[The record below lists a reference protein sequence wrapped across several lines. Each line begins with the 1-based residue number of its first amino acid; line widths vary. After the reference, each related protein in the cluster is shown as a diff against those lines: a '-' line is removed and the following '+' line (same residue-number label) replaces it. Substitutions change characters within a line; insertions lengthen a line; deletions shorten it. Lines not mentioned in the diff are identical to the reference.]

1 LRFRSCFLFLLI
13 SALTAVTQNTA
24 PKPLTIANI
33 FAEGGIT
40 GRTPEDVHWSPDG
53 AHLTYILRNDAG
65 DRAEMYSVNVV
76 TGKPAVLIP
85 AEKMNLLAPS
95 DLKIKN
101 ERERERRTRYKVAHY
116 HWAPDG
122 QDILFDA
129 QGQLWLYSLEKRIG
143 LQIISSGEA
152 SLDPKFSPDGG
163 RVAFIRK
170 HNLMIHNL
178 GEKGDLPLTRDTD
191 ESVLNGEVDWV
202 YQEELD
208 VRSNYFWSP
217 DSKQIVYLQ
226 MNETPVPTY
235 PIIDYLP
242 THPTVER
249 EKYPKAGDP
258 NPVVRLGVVKASG
271 GKTNWI
277 TLPIQRL
284 EPDAMGKRPRE
295 AKDFYVPRFGWVK
308 NGIIWAEVL
317 SRLQDQL
324 DLYFIDVSSGH
335 SQLMLSEKSPNWVP
349 VNDDFSVIESGDKFV
364 WSSWRDGH
372 NHVYL
377 YDFDG
382 KQPLSQPARLE
393 RQLTHGDFEV
403 LSVEDMKQDTLYF
416 TANEGD
422 LREKNLYAIKLDGSA
437 MKRVSREPGTH
448 KVLFSG
454 KSDWYVD
461 DFSGAM
467 TPPRLSLCRPNAGCS
482 LLWNSRSIEEYGL
495 VPPKAVTFKAEDGTA
510 LFGTLLVPPQATA
523 EKKAPLVNNPYGG
536 PGAQSVVDEWG
547 GTSFLFD
554 QVMVREGI
562 AVLHIDNRGM
572 AGRGQKFA
580 AAIRHDFGNLEIKDQ
595 LAAVD
600 QALETNPQLDGSRL
614 GWWGWSYGGFMTL
627 MATTH
632 SPRFHASVAVAPVT
646 DWRNYDSIYTER
658 YMGLPQD
665 NGESYKKSSPVN
677 YAGTLH
683 SHLLIAHGTGD
694 DNVHLQNTIQMT
706 QAFIDA
712 GQQYELIL
720 YPRKLHSISGAT
732 ARTHLYTRILEHFKG
747 ELLGA
752 AQ

>member
-1 LRFRSCFLFLLI
+1 MRLRSLFLLL
-13 SALTAVTQNTA
+13 SALTAVAQNTA
-24 PKPLTIANI
+24 PKPLTIENI

-53 AHLTYILRNDAG
+53 ARLTYILRNDAG
-65 DRAEMYSVNVV
+65 DRAEMYSINTV
-76 TGKPAVLIP
+76 TGKPGVLIP

-122 QDILFDA
+122 EDILFDA
-129 QGQLWLYSLEKRIG
+129 QGQLWLYSLKQRVG
-143 LQIISSGEA
+143 VQISTSGDP
-152 SLDPKFSPDGG
+152 SLDPKFSPDGS

-170 HNLMIHNL
+170 HNLMIHNM
-178 GEKGDLPLTRDTD
+178 GERAEVPLTRDTD
-191 ESVLNGEVDWV
+191 DNVLNGEVDWV

-258 NPVVRLGVVKASG
+258 NPVVRLGVVKANG
-271 GKTNWI
+271 GKTSWI

-284 EPDAMGKRPRE
+284 EPDATGKRPRE
-295 AKDFYVPRFGWVK
+295 AKDFYIPRFGWVK
-308 NGIIWAEVL
+308 NGIVWAEVL

-324 DLYFIDVSSGH
+324 DLYFIDTSSGR

-349 VNDDFSVIESGDKFV
+349 VNDDFSVLESGDKFV

-372 NHVYL
+372 NHIYL
-377 YDFDG
+377 YDFDP

-403 LSVEDMKQDTLYF
+403 MGVEDVKQDTVYF

-422 LREKNLYAIKLDGSA
+422 LRQKNLYAVKLDGSG
-437 MKRVSREPGTH
+437 MKRISQEPGTH
-448 KVLFSG
+448 KVSFSG

-467 TPPRLSLCRPNAGCS
+467 TPPRLSLCRPGASCA
-482 LLWNSRSIEEYGL
+482 LFWNSRAIDEYGL
-495 VPPKAVTFKAEDGTA
+495 VHPKAVTFKAENGTA
-510 LFGTLLVPPQATA
+510 LFGTLLIPPQATA

-554 QVMVREGI
+554 QVLVRAGI
-562 AVLHIDNRGM
+562 AVLHVDNRGM

-580 AAIRHDFGNLEIKDQ
+580 AAIRHNFGDLEIKDQ
-595 LAAVD
+595 LTAVD
-600 QALETNPQLDGSRL
+600 QSLETNPQLDGSRL

-632 SPRFHASVAVAPVT
+632 SPRFRGSVAVAPVT

-665 NGESYKKSSPVN
+665 NSESYKKSSPVN

-712 GQQYELIL
+712 GQQYELVL

-732 ARTHLYTRILEHFKG
+732 ARTHLYTRILEHFKR

-752 AQ
+752 AE

>member
-1 LRFRSCFLFLLI
+1 
-13 SALTAVTQNTA
+13 
-24 PKPLTIANI
+24 LTIGAI

-65 DRAEMYSVNVV
+65 DRAEMYSVNVT

-101 ERERERRTRYKVAHY
+101 ERERERRTRYRVAHY
-116 HWAPDG
+116 HWAPDA

-129 QGQLWLYSLEKRIG
+129 QGQLWLYSLEKRVG
-143 LQIISSGEA
+143 VQIISSGDP

-163 RVAFIRK
+163 RVAYIRK

-178 GEKGDLPLTRDTD
+178 GERAEIPLTRDTD
-191 ESVLNGEVDWV
+191 ENVLNGEVDWV

-235 PIIDYLP
+235 PIVDYLP

-258 NPVVRLGVVKASG
+258 NPVVRLGVVKANG

-277 TLPIQRL
+277 TLPVQRL
-284 EPDAMGKRPRE
+284 EPDATGKRSRE
-295 AKDFYVPRFGWVK
+295 AKDFYIPRFGWVK
-308 NGIIWAEVL
+308 NGVVWAEVL

-324 DLYFIDVSSGH
+324 DLYFIDVSSGR

-349 VNDDFSVIESGDKFV
+349 VNDDFNVLDSGDKFV

-372 NHVYL
+372 THVYL

-382 KQPLSQPARLE
+382 KSPLSGPARLE
-393 RQLTHGDFEV
+393 RQITTGDFEV
-403 LSVEDMKQDTLYF
+403 IGVETVKQDTLYF
-416 TANEGD
+416 TANAED
-422 LREKNLYAIKLDGSA
+422 LRQKNLYSIKLDGTG
-437 MKRVSREPGTH
+437 MKRLSREPGTH
-448 KVLFSG
+448 KVSFSE
-454 KSDWYVD
+454 KTNWYVD
-461 DFSGAM
+461 NFSGEM
-467 TPPRLSLCRPNAGCS
+467 TPPRLSLCRPDAGCGVI
-482 LLWNSRSIEEYGL
+482 WNSRSVEEYGL
-495 VPPKAVTFKAEDGTA
+495 IPPRAVTFKADDGTA
-510 LFGTLLVPPQATA
+510 LFGTLLIPPQATA

-536 PGAQSVVDEWG
+536 PGAQSVVDDWG
-547 GTSFLFD
+547 GTGFLFD
-554 QVMVREGI
+554 QVLARAGV
-562 AVLHIDNRGM
+562 AVLHVDNRGM

-580 AAIRHDFGNLEIKDQ
+580 AAIRHDFGDLEIKDQ
-595 LAAVD
+595 YAAVD
-600 QALETNPQLDGSRL
+600 QTLAANAQLDGSRL

-632 SPRFHASVAVAPVT
+632 SPRFRGSVAVAPVT

-694 DNVHLQNTIQMT
+694 DNVHMQNTVQMI

-712 GQQYELIL
+712 GQQYELVL
-720 YPRKLHSISGAT
+720 YPRKLHSISGAA
-732 ARTHLYTRILEHFKG
+732 ARTHLYTRILEHLQR
-747 ELLGA
+747 ELSVA
-752 AQ
+752 PPAE